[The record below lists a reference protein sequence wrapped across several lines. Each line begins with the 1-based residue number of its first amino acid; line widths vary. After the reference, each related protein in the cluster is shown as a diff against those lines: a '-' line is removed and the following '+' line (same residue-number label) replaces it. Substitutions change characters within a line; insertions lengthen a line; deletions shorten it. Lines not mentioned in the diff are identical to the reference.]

1 MEELLEN
8 KCVQVPLFWGKLV
21 TSKQSTTF
29 VEATYN
35 NEWGSGLDRDG
46 TRNTKPDHW
55 SGKNVLGVLMKK
67 KIAKKAE
74 KENTATPVKL
84 TVNKN
89 KTKINQIS
97 VP

>member
-1 MEELLEN
+1 MEEILEN
-8 KCVQVPLFWGKLV
+8 KCVQVAVFRDKLV
-21 TSKQSTTF
+21 TSKQSMTF

-35 NEWGSGLDRDG
+35 NELGSGFDRDG

-55 SGKNVLGVLMKK
+55 PGKNVLGVLMKK
-67 KIAKKAE
+67 LQKRVL
-74 KENTATPVKL
+74 KENTATPVKS
-84 TVNKN
+84 TINKN

>member
-1 MEELLEN
+1 MEEILEN
-8 KCVQVPLFWGKLV
+8 KCVQVPVFRDKLV

-55 SGKNVLGVLMKK
+55 PGKNVLGVLMKK
-67 KIAKKAE
+67 IAKHSE
-74 KENTATPVKL
+74 KENIATPVKL